1 MKYFKFLVP
10 LCALTIKLHS
20 YDYETACPN
29 LFPDYQVMICEG
41 SLSRS
46 TSSYFIFVFIPTFVC
61 SILAEINL
69 LL

>member
-41 SLSRS
+41 SLS
-46 TSSYFIFVFIPTFVC
+46 
-61 SILAEINL
+61 LAQL
-69 LL
+69 VLTLFSFLFKLSFAQYWPR